1 MRKLTP
7 IEKAQRYV
15 EKAKQVLQENGEYD
29 SELKAYQNKKAVR
42 TAGRSLWNAVEVMVN
57 AVFNVRNEQCP
68 NPFVKDYVRA
78 VAQHDRRLSTL
89 VEASY
94 DTLWSG
100 MGDLGLQGKPICD
113 AGFRIANDIIKT
125 CIKMLPK
132 QPNNASLH
140 SRRAKLL
147 SLHPT
152 PLLSPLPPKPVSAEI
167 LKS

>member
-1 MRKLTP
+1 MEKENP

-29 SELKAYQNKKAVR
+29 SELKAYQNQKAVR
-42 TAGRSLWNAVEVMVN
+42 TAGRSLWNAVEAMVN

-68 NPFVKDYVRA
+68 NPFVKDYVRV

-100 MGDLGLQGKPICD
+100 MGDLGLQSKPICD
-113 AGFRIANDIIKT
+113 AGFRIANDIIKA
-125 CIKMLPK
+125 CAKMLPK

-152 PLLSPLPPKPVSAEI
+152 PLTPTPTLQANLI
-167 LKS
+167 